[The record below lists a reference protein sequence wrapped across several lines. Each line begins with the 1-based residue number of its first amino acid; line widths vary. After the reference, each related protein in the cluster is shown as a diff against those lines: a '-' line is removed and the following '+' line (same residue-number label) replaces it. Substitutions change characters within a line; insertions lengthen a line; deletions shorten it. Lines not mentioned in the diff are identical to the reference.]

1 MPFVIAVNLCLS
13 GRDLSEPV
21 PSPDGAWV
29 LVGVRTAG
37 RSALM
42 LVPSGGGPERL
53 LSVDPAPSLGRGLGG
68 GCADWLPDSSG
79 LVYAASDGQV
89 WLHHL
94 DGQRRVLTALG
105 PGHEVCCP
113 VVSPDGQHVAYVVDL
128 AEVRVLSLDDPS
140 GEHTVSSGADFV
152 IDPSWSL
159 DGSELVWHAWDVPNM
174 AWDESYTVRCTDA
187 QAGSRTTVRR
197 RADTQ
202 IQQPRF
208 AADGALWDVCD
219 EGGWLN
225 IRRDGVAVLAEQH
238 EHAGPTWGPG
248 QRSYAVSPDGT
259 AVVLNRN
266 ESGFGRLVHV
276 DLASGRVDEIAKGV
290 HGQIRWLGDRI
301 TALRTGGR
309 TPTQVVSYERDGSS
323 GTWKRTTLAVGPVA
337 EWSNVDEHLVE
348 PELIEVSTYQ
358 GARIPARA
366 YRPADP
372 AARAEGRMI
381 CWVHGGPT
389 DQWQVTFM
397 PRITY
402 WVSRGWTVLVP
413 DHRGSTGH
421 GRAFQQA
428 MRNAWGSVDAT
439 DVAATIAY
447 AQALG
452 WGKRARTVLM
462 GGSAGGYTAL
472 NVLISNPELVAGAA
486 VVYPVCDP
494 SVLAQATHRFEAHY
508 NDTLVG
514 ADPVVVDPERLE
526 RPVLILH
533 GDMDPVVP
541 LAQSASLVERATALA
556 KDIEFHVF
564 EGEGHGFRQ
573 PASQAAEYALIER
586 FVQRITP

>member
-1 MPFVIAVNLCLS
+1 MPAS
-13 GRDLSEPV
+13 
-21 PSPDGAWV
+21 
-29 LVGVRTAG
+29 
-37 RSALM
+37 
-42 LVPSGGGPERL
+42 GGPERL

-79 LVYAASDGQV
+79 FVYAASDGQV
-89 WLHHL
+89 WLHRL
-94 DGQRRVLTALG
+94 TGDRSVLTALE
-105 PGHEVCCP
+105 PGREVSGP

-128 AEVRVLSLDDPS
+128 AEVHVLSLDDPS
-140 GEHTVSSGADFV
+140 RQHAASSGADFV
-152 IDPSWSL
+152 IDPSWSA

-174 AWDESYTVRCTDA
+174 AWDESYTVRCSVRA
-187 QAGSRTTVRR
+187 PGSSTTVLRH
-197 RADTQ
+197 ADSQ

-208 AADGALWDVCD
+208 ASDGSLWDVCD
-219 EGGWLN
+219 VDGWLN
-225 IRRDGVAVLAEQH
+225 IRRNGVTALSEQH

-248 QRSYAVSPDGT
+248 QRSYAVSPDGD
-259 AVVLNRN
+259 AVIVNRN
-266 ESGFGRLVHV
+266 ESGFGRLVLV
-276 DLASGRVDEIAKGV
+276 ELASGRVSEIAKGV
-290 HGQIRWLGDRI
+290 HGQIRWLGNRV

-309 TPTQVVSYERDGSS
+309 TPTQVVSYEREDSTGP
-323 GTWKRTTLAVGPVA
+323 WQRATLAVGPVA
-337 EWSNVDEHLVE
+337 EWSNVEQHLVE

-366 YRPADP
+366 YRPAD
-372 AARAEGRMI
+372 AAVRAEGRMI

-389 DQWQVTFM
+389 DQWQVTFL

-421 GRAFQQA
+421 GRSFQQA
-428 MRNAWGSVDAT
+428 MRHGWGTVDTT

-452 WGKRARTVLM
+452 WGTRSRTVLM

-472 NVLISNPELVAGAA
+472 NVLVSNPELVAGAA
-486 VVYPVCDP
+486 VVYPVSDP

-514 ADPVVVDPERLE
+514 ADPVVVDPERLA

-533 GDMDPVVP
+533 GDQDPVVP
-541 LAQSASLVERATALA
+541 LSQSVSLVERATALG
-556 KDIEFHVF
+556 KDVEFHVF

-573 PASQAAEYALIER
+573 PTNQASEYAFIER
-586 FVQRITP
+586 FVQRIAP